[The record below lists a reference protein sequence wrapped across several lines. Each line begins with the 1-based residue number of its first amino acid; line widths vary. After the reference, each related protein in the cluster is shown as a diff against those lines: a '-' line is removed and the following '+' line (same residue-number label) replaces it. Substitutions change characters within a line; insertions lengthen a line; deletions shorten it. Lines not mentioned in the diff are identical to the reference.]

1 MPVALLPFSG
11 TNKEMKCYHQILY
24 TMIETESMCLSDNRM
39 KGMQDT
45 ISEKKIDI
53 GYVNS
58 FLLRFLFHTFTGSR
72 FTIELDL

>member
-45 ISEKKIDI
+45 ISEKK
-53 GYVNS
+53 N
-58 FLLRFLFHTFTGSR
+58 
-72 FTIELDL
+72 